1 MVPVFTSVAK
11 INEFWLMIEFS
22 WTNRSYCYMRYTTQE
37 ETRKAIKKLSN
48 YIIRPGHT
56 LAVTWSVDNSG
67 EVTIL
72 KI

>member
-1 MVPVFTSVAK
+1 MVPVFTSVGK
-11 INEFWLMIEFS
+11 IYELRLMIEFS

-37 ETRKAIKKLSN
+37 EARKAIKKLNN
-48 YIIRPGHT
+48 YIVRLEHA
-56 LAVTWSVDNSG
+56 LAVTRSVDNSG